1 MHSFKTFDG
10 KRVEYYSLFE
20 EYFDDYLSRKGGYII
35 IRRSCDDN
43 IHTFHLGFVYV
54 KFDITFESNGNIT
67 ISHHTGFG
75 IAITKTEI
83 TIHDGE
89 IVDYEINIEEST
101 IKIMLENGTSIK
113 LEN

>member
-1 MHSFKTFDG
+1 MNTFKASNG

-20 EYFDDYLSRKGGYII
+20 EEFDDYLSGNCRYII
-35 IRRSCDDN
+35 IRSCDDN
-43 IHTFHLGFVYV
+43 SHKFHLGFVYV

-75 IAITKTEI
+75 TAITKAEI
-83 TIHDGE
+83 VIHDRE